1 MAGELVLGH
10 GGRRGAAGMAAL
22 ALGSVAAASLPL
34 NLGVAAGCGMASVV
48 AAAME
53 LVEVHRPRLREA
65 VGGMVLG
72 VGALLVALGLLAS
85 RSMGLSGLGTAFF
98 DLSTVRGT
106 LPQFLRGAVN
116 TLRLAGLSELLG
128 IVLGLLIALL
138 ANSRR
143 RVLRFPAAVYVD
155 LFRGTPLLV
164 QLLLIYFGLSYIGLN
179 LEAFVAG
186 VVALGLNSAAYVA
199 EIFRAGIQSV
209 ERGQVEA
216 ARTLGMPQRTAM
228 RYVVMPQ
235 AVRRVIPPLMNELI
249 SLLKDSSLVV
259 VLGATV
265 MSREIL
271 QVAKDAHAQFANAT
285 PFVAASLV
293 YLVLT
298 VPLTR
303 LVNHVDRRLRAAS

>member
-1 MAGELVLGH
+1 
-10 GGRRGAAGMAAL
+10 
-22 ALGSVAAASLPL
+22 
-34 NLGVAAGCGMASVV
+34 
-48 AAAME
+48 
-53 LVEVHRPRLREA
+53 
-65 VGGMVLG
+65 VGTL
-72 VGALLVALGLLAS
+72 
-85 RSMGLSGLGTAFF
+85 
-98 DLSTVRGT
+98 RGT
-106 LPQFLRGAVN
+106 LPQFLRGAFN
-116 TLRLAGLSELLG
+116 TLKLAGLSELGG
-128 IVLGLLIALL
+128 ILLGLLIALL
-138 ANSRR
+138 AISRR
-143 RVLRFPAAVYVD
+143 RVVRFPAVLYVD

-235 AVRRVIPPLMNELI
+235 AVRRVIPPLLNEFI

-265 MSREIL
+265 ASREIL
-271 QVAKDAHAQFANAT
+271 QVAKDAQAQFANAT
-285 PFVAASLV
+285 PFVAASAV
-293 YLVLT
+293 YLLMT

-303 LVNHVDRRLRAAS
+303 LVNHIDRRLRAAS